1 MRVVLTGTYNSQNKG
16 DAAMQISTRDALVER
31 GHEVIIA
38 TPEPAVDGP
47 LYGSSNLVEAS
58 RRSASRAPL
67 NLVRALAQR
76 VFKRQLI
83 GDDAEITALADADLV
98 VDLSGDMLT
107 EDYGVAVALSH
118 FHPLLLSWILNVPY
132 VALAQSIGPF
142 RYTSPLAAFL
152 LRRAALVTCRE
163 PRTLEHLN
171 KLGLGD
177 VEVTADTAFTLVA
190 QEFPGL
196 PLQQKPYRIGISLS
210 GLAEDHH
217 QGRSLLDDVAQAL
230 SIVFDSVDAELLG
243 IPHVTGPKASKD
255 DRIVLEKLQARGL
268 DIHVLDDVRPSEMKH
283 AVSTCDILVGARMHA
298 NIAALGSGVPVVAL
312 AYSHKF
318 WGIMSEFGQESF
330 VLDLGQFD
338 ADQLANVI
346 TKLWEERETVAE
358 EIRAKRVDVSARA
371 TRNFELVEELR
382 L

>member
-1 MRVVLTGTYNSQNKG
+1 M
-16 DAAMQISTRDALVER
+16 
-31 GHEVIIA
+31 
-38 TPEPAVDGP
+38 
-47 LYGSSNLVEAS
+47 
-58 RRSASRAPL
+58 
-67 NLVRALAQR
+67 RALAQR

-98 VDLSGDMLT
+98 VDLSGDMLP

-163 PRTLEHLN
+163 ARTLEHLN
-171 KLGLGD
+171 KLGLVD

-230 SIVFDSVDAELLG
+230 STVFDSVDAELLG